1 MNLHG
6 KISAL
11 VMVAGM
17 VGGSGHAQ
25 DAKQQQDAAQKQ
37 DDAAAAKIVT
47 SADETPAQKL
57 DRSWKLLSDSVQDVK
72 HFEIQQQALGALS
85 SMGSNPRADK
95 LIEGAMKD
103 PMMDVRSAAVVAAG
117 KTKSKLLQEPVRRML
132 DDPEPQ
138 VVFLAATTLWREYK
152 DKSGEDVLD
161 AVAAGDRKANPTLM
175 HGARLDMDRT
185 MHSPGTMAKIGITTG
200 AGLLLGPFGFAVTG
214 VEYAQKNGADTARV
228 QAILLL
234 AEEKTQAIHDS
245 MKDALA
251 DKDPGVRAAAAEVLG
266 QFHRREDAALIAPLL
281 DDSKLPVRL
290 AASAAYI
297 DASSGVVVHAHK

>member
-6 KISAL
+6 RVLA
-11 VMVAGM
+11 VVAMMGLAT
-17 VGGSGHAQ
+17 GFAYAQ
-25 DAKQQQDAAQKQ
+25 DAKQQEAAEQKQ

-47 SADETPAQKL
+47 SADETPAEKL
-57 DRSWKLLSDSVQDVK
+57 ERSWKLLSDSVQDPK
-72 HFEIQQQALGALS
+72 HFEVRQQALSALS

-95 LIEGAMKD
+95 MIEDAMKD
-103 PMMDVRSAAVVAAG
+103 QMMDVRSAAVVAAG
-117 KTKSKLLQEPVRRML
+117 KTKSRLLQAPVRRML
-132 DDPEPQ
+132 DDSEPQ

-161 AVAAGDRKANPTLM
+161 AVASGDRKANPTLM

-228 QAILLL
+228 QAISLL
-234 AEEKTQAIHDS
+234 AEEKTPAIHDS
-245 MKDALA
+245 MKDALT
-251 DKDPGVRAAAAEVLG
+251 DKDPGVRAAAVEALG
-266 QFHRREDAALIAPLL
+266 QFHRRADAATIAPLL
-281 DDSKLPVRL
+281 DDPKLPVRL
-290 AASAAYI
+290 AASAGYI
-297 DASSGVVVHAHK
+297 NSMSGVAVRASK

>member
-1 MNLHG
+1 MNLHR

-297 DASSGVVVHAHK
+297 DASSGVAVHAHK